1 MANGDNS
8 MAEATLS
15 EKRRALRPLLDERK
29 AADGMAAYY
38 AYYHADERTE
48 LEVYPPQASQA
59 RAYAAVSRTGIDL
72 FRPLL
77 TLRLPQEEP
86 EAAADLIHNALEP
99 GTSLFIHA
107 PADYRPLLAAL
118 FDVTSEKELLLY
130 ELDASRFEPIVNV
143 LVMKSPT
150 PDGVP
155 RYIIRPTGPQSEG
168 EIGASASLNW
178 QTRYFAEVSVY
189 TNPQHRQ
196 RGWGR
201 SVVAALVKD
210 VLEGGRTPL
219 YEVERENEASRKLAR
234 SVGFV
239 NTGQEKLLLE
249 ATLRPRP

>member
-1 MANGDNS
+1 MV
-8 MAEATLS
+8 EATLAQ
-15 EKRRALRPLLDERK
+15 KRRAIRPLLDERK
-29 AADGMAAYY
+29 PADGMAVYY
-38 AYYHADERTE
+38 AFYHADERTQ
-48 LEVYPPQASQA
+48 LLTYPPEGSPA

-77 TLRLPQEEP
+77 TLRLGEDEP
-86 EAAADLIHNALEP
+86 EAAADLIHGALRP
-99 GTSLFIHA
+99 GASLFIHA
-107 PADYRPLLAAL
+107 PAEYRPLLAAL
-118 FDVTSEKELLLY
+118 FDVSAEKELLLY
-130 ELDASRFEPIVNV
+130 RLDASRFEPIVNV

-150 PDGVP
+150 PDGMA

-178 QTRYFAEVSVY
+178 QTRHFAEISVY
-189 TNPQHRQ
+189 TNPQYRQ

-219 YEVERENEASRKLAR
+219 YEVERQNEASRNLAR

-239 NTGQEKLLLE
+239 NTNHEKLLLE

>member
-1 MANGDNS
+1 MV
-8 MAEATLS
+8 EATLS
-15 EKRRALRPLLDERK
+15 QKRRAIRPLLDERK

-38 AYYHADERTE
+38 AFYHADERTQ
-48 LEVYPPQASQA
+48 LAIYPSQTSQA

-86 EAAADLIHNALEP
+86 EVAADLIYEILQP
-99 GTSLFIHA
+99 GASLFIHA
-107 PADYRPLLAAL
+107 PAEYRPLLAAL

-130 ELDASRFEPIVNV
+130 RLEASRFEPIVNV

-178 QTRYFAEVSVY
+178 QTRYFAEVSVN
-189 TNPQHRQ
+189 THPQHRQ

-210 VLEGGRTPL
+210 VLESGRTPL
-219 YEVERENEASRKLAR
+219 YEVERQNEASRNLAR

-239 NTGQEKLLLE
+239 NTNQEKLLLE
-249 ATLRPRP
+249 ATLGPRP